1 MTRGRPRIRGELT
14 KAQWRNLRRVKSKPQ
29 RGSSVVMVDNVAIVV
44 ERDWRLAT
52 LKGAVTRIERQIAAL
67 LAQQPRGPKPKW
79 IKLRVKRLSESLIQ
93 ARAALSERTLDRTKM
108 LAAQRQKMIDQINSP
123 PVPMPVLPADW
134 RQR

>member
-14 KAQWRNLRRVKSKPQ
+14 KAQWRKLRRVKSKPQ

-79 IKLRVKRLSESLIQ
+79 IKLRVKRLSEALIH

-108 LAAQRQKMIDQINSP
+108 LAVQRQKMIDQINSP